1 MVIGNIITSEAVRQ
15 NEYYGLLRL
24 LLTMA
29 CWKTYKWI
37 LGFQHVWDVGEK
49 GSVGL
54 AVGVEFLDEWI
65 HGHNNDILI
74 RYNSSHWGPAV
85 RVSAHW

>member
-1 MVIGNIITSEAVRQ
+1 KNGVSVDGKIKR
-15 NEYYGLLRL
+15 
-24 LLTMA
+24 
-29 CWKTYKWI
+29 KTQYFMSKWI
-37 LGFQHVWDVGEK
+37 LGLQHVWDVGEK